1 MSVWAELKLY
11 LTLDN
16 LVRFRRRGTLE
27 VARMLLIF
35 TMYADLSSHVVDSK
49 GPLLTLNIAS
59 LNIVEIS
66 LMLFLINIASQ

>member
-1 MSVWAELKLY
+1 VSVWAELKLY

-35 TMYADLSSHVVDSK
+35 TMYADLSSHVV